1 MFIVLLN
8 KMISMHGQNK
18 LNYTY
23 SATKEMV
30 NQVSA
35 YLTFFS
41 IFNVCNVFIP
51 KLISRKKFEVQ
62 SKMKQ
67 NALMT
72 GRLAF

>member
-8 KMISMHGQNK
+8 KMISMQGQNK

-23 SATKEMV
+23 SATTE
-30 NQVSA
+30 SG
-35 YLTFFS
+35 YLMFFS

-62 SKMKQ
+62 SKMKE